1 MGKLTDKQRKQ
12 IIADRVDGMSYRKLA
27 AKYGVSPTAVRKVV
41 DAEPGLLQKCAEK
54 KAQNTK
60 DMLDYLDA
68 RTLKA
73 QAVLDLAFEAL
84 LDPDKYARSGP
95 KDIATMMG
103 IIIDKYAQLAEIN
116 RNGTIKN
123 ELLQSLYDLEAQ
135 HAD

>member
-41 DAEPGLLQKCAEK
+41 DAEPDLLQKCAEK

-84 LDPDKYARSGP
+84 LDPDKYERSGP

-116 RNGTIKN
+116 RNGTVKN